1 MATEIFITIA
11 IIPVSLLRTANTANI
26 TLITRQ
32 NIVVGDVMYLE
43 EIDKTFNHRYIGKR
57 VIR

>member
-32 NIVVGDVMYLE
+32 NIEVGDVMYLE
-43 EIDKTFNHRYIGKR
+43 EIDKRFDHRKIG
-57 VIR
+57 